1 MNHIYQLVWNALH
14 QAWVAV
20 SEVASGLGRRSNRT
34 TTDQRRRQGAVPVRF
49 TIKKIAACA
58 YAISTG
64 GLFLINPAQV
74 SAQTIAPTTLP
85 QGGVVTQGAATLQG
99 AGSSSAPVLN
109 VNQTSQRAVIHWNT
123 FNLGSAATV
132 NFNQPN
138 AQSAT
143 LNRVLDMNPSQIFG
157 HINAPGQVTLINPA
171 GVYFSPSAV
180 LDVGALT
187 ATSMNQTDADFMA
200 GKAMFSRNG
209 ATGSVVNEGTLT
221 AAQTIALL
229 APEVRNQGTV
239 TASAVA
245 MAAGESIQLNF
256 DAFSRL
262 ASLSVTPSQIQTL
275 VENRTAVLASGGQI
289 ILSATALRGLQASV
303 VNSGQIDASSLTAQ
317 GGRIVLEGDNI
328 QLVPGSSLNAS
339 GATGGGTVLVG
350 GDWQGSGSM
359 VQATTVTLA
368 QGATI
373 DASATQS
380 GDGGKVVLWSDV
392 HNANGSTTVNG
403 RIAASGVAAGGQVE
417 TSGHTLVMDTAQVQA
432 GGQAQAGLWLI
443 DPYNYTIGAG
453 QAATISA
460 SLSAGTSVTVD
471 TSLDVPATGSS
482 GNVGDAG
489 NIAVNAN
496 ISKTGGVDT
505 TLTLRAHNDIVVA
518 SNVAISAST
527 NRLNV
532 VFNSDLDGSGAGAIK
547 LNTGSGITSNGGNI
561 TLGGGAAGDGLGN
574 ALGSTGNPVGIALV
588 GAALN
593 AGGGN
598 VALRG
603 TGANDSYGID
613 IRSSSTLVTNGAGTV
628 TLTGIGG
635 AGTADAVVGVNIDS
649 STVSTASGAIT
660 VNGTGGASTGDGQD
674 GVWLGGSAQVATT
687 GGHINL
693 TGAGGG
699 TGSASATNDG
709 VHVEGTALVSAGGAG
724 NLTIVGAGGNG
735 TSGDSDGVA
744 LFTGATL
751 QTASGTL
758 SMTGTGGN
766 GNTVDYGIYMP
777 GGTVQTTAGGNIQ
790 MTGTAR
796 PGSDDAHGVH
806 VAVGRVR
813 TIGGGNI
820 TLTGTAGGGANS
832 QGVRLA
838 SNAAVSTS
846 SGTVQILGTLVG
858 GATAASSAVS
868 IDGGSSVSANGAI
881 SIQGDTLGQAGAV
894 GVRLGASNIS
904 TTNNQPITV
913 TTNSYIGSGAEV
925 LSAGSGIVNIRN
937 LSAGALINLG
947 GADVLTGSPLT
958 LGLTDAELD
967 RITAGT
973 LVIGRTGATASGD
986 MTIGAAISP
995 ALARNLTLQAGGDIV
1010 ANAST
1015 GITTLANGNVVLNS
1029 DADGSGV
1036 GAIYLNSGISSNGG
1050 NITLG
1055 GGLAGDGSGNA
1066 IGSST
1071 RIVGVRV
1078 FGASLN
1084 AGTGNISMRG
1094 VGSTS
1099 PAIQNYGVELL
1110 GNSQVLSSGG
1120 NISVV
1125 GTGGGTVGGDN
1136 DGVRIGDATVR
1147 ATGNGTVAIQGTGGF
1162 GAAGNSDGVVIYTT
1176 LGLVETVNGSLSI
1189 TGTGNGPGPDSD
1201 GIYLER
1207 PTLRSGAG
1215 SITLSGTGGLSGAS
1229 DGVTI
1234 IQNSQVLATAGGN
1247 IAITGTGGGG
1257 PGAVAGGVYVAS
1269 STVNAVAGSVV
1280 IAGTLAS
1287 GSPANSN
1294 AVEVGNAATIHA
1306 AGALSLTGNAN
1317 GQANELGVFLGGS
1330 ASLSTSNASPIT
1342 ITTDSYGSGG
1352 SENVSAG
1359 TGTVTVQNR
1368 TAGTRID
1375 LGGADVL
1382 TGSPLTLGLSATQLA
1397 RITAGTLVVGRNDA
1411 TAAGAMTVSSAVAPT
1426 LATNV
1431 ILKTGS
1437 TIAINAPITVN
1448 NTLTLNALGNV
1459 SQTVGG
1465 NIAATNLLLNGP
1477 GNYALA
1483 TASSNAVSTLAAGG
1497 VGVVSYQNGSAVQI
1511 GSVDG
1516 VNGITASG
1524 PVYVGT
1530 TTGNLTVARSVST
1543 ADASSSAVL
1552 LNAGVASAAGTASGG
1567 NLLFS
1572 GSPAI
1577 TTGSGGR
1584 TTLMTGSVGGSTGVT
1599 GFVGAGSGRFRYN
1612 SDEVATNYTAPLG
1625 SGAYAIYR
1633 EAPTVDLA
1641 TGNVSI
1647 TYGDTLPSLSGTVSG
1662 AVNGDVLGASV
1673 AVGGAL
1679 SGSLNY
1685 TAGSHTLTPGSA
1697 SALALG
1703 YAVGT
1708 VTAGS
1713 LSVAQKTLT
1722 SSLVGID
1729 RNYDGST
1736 SATVNAAPGGLTGG
1750 DSVVLAYTA
1759 ANFADKHVGKGKA
1772 ITVSGISLVGADALN
1787 YTIASTGSAS
1797 ASIFAASITLASSTV
1812 NKTYD
1817 GSLGAPGTA
1826 TVSAGTLFGGD
1837 TLSGGTFA
1845 FTDKN
1850 VGPGKTVTASG
1861 ITLNDGNGGAN
1872 YLVSYVNNTSSSI
1885 SPAGL
1890 TVTAPTVSKTYD
1902 GTTNATGNAI
1912 VGALAGSAAGEQV
1925 GLAAT
1930 LAYTDKNVGIGN
1942 KTTRASGLTV
1952 VDSSGT
1958 DVTANY
1964 VVNYVDNTVSSITPA
1979 PLTVTANADAR
1990 FVGKPDVPGYAG
2002 AHYDG
2007 LVGGETPS
2015 VLGGTLAIDRPNAL
2029 TENAVGSYAGA
2040 LVPSGLT
2047 SGNYSISFVPGTFT
2061 IVPAEQLLVRL
2072 VNTSTVYG
2080 TAPTLNV
2087 FSVQYLA
2094 ADQTTIIDLAGSG
2107 VNNTYNYTDGVGGG
2121 ITFTPGPQGAGSSSA
2136 GHTPVG
2142 NYALGDA
2149 APGVVGNNFLGSP
2162 VFVGNLAVTPKPIT
2176 PSATGID
2183 KTYNGSTDMPNLV
2196 LNPAGLEPGDNLVVN
2211 GSGAFAFHNVGSN
2224 LPYVVRDMALGGGDA
2239 GNYYLAGSNFLGG
2252 SNANITPAAITL
2264 SSSNVVKT
2272 YDGTTSALGNAVVTG
2287 GTLFG
2292 ADTLA
2297 GGIFAFTDKNAG
2309 LGNKTVT
2316 TAGVVVADGN
2326 GGNNYT
2332 VTYANNTT
2340 STITPA
2346 SITVATSSVSK
2357 PFDGTTDAQGTA
2369 VVAGGSLFGTDRL
2382 VGGTFAFTDPN
2393 VGNNKT
2399 VLTSGVQIDDG
2410 NGGGNYTITYAGNST
2425 SRIVVPALPVA
2436 GVWTQEILLP
2446 HPLAVPASPL
2456 APSQSALEGVAV
2468 GASAV
2473 GREGGAAAGKGAA
2486 GCVGT
2491 SQTGLDCD
2499 RRDGR
2504 NGYVVVTPVRNVS
2517 PVLAGQVLV
2526 QVVGMRNATFEA
2538 ALPLQARTSLR
2549 AQPTPAT
2556 AALPNGQPLPA
2567 WLRFDPQ
2574 SLAFTAQAVPT
2585 NALPL
2590 TTLVRSNNYRVE
2602 VEISEVR

>member
-1 MNHIYQLVWNALH
+1 MNHIYQLVWNSLH

-20 SEVASGLGRRSNRT
+20 SEVASGLGSRST
-34 TTDQRRRQGAVPVRF
+34 MDQRRRPGAAGGTVPARF
-49 TIKKIAACA
+49 TIKTIAACA
-58 YAISTG
+58 HAISAG
-64 GLFLINPAQV
+64 ALFLINSLQV

-99 AGSSSAPVLN
+99 AGSSVAPVLN
-109 VNQTSQRAVIHWNT
+109 VNQTSQRAVINWNT

-157 HINAPGQVTLINPA
+157 RINAPGQVTLINPA

-187 ATSMNQTDADFMA
+187 ASTLNQTDADFMA
-200 GKAMFSRNG
+200 GTARFHRNG
-209 ATGSVVNEGTLT
+209 STASVVNEGTLT
-221 AAQTIALL
+221 AADTIALL

-239 TASAVA
+239 TASAVV
-245 MAAGESIQLNF
+245 MAAGESIQLHF
-256 DAFSRL
+256 DPFSRL
-262 ASLSVTPSQIQTL
+262 ASISVTPSQIAAL
-275 VENRTAVLASGGQI
+275 VENRTAVLAPGGQI
-289 ILSATALRGLQASV
+289 ILSATALSGLQASV
-303 VNSGQIDASSLTAQ
+303 IHSGQIDASSLSSK
-317 GGRIVLEGDNI
+317 GGRIVLEGDSI
-328 QLVPGSSLNAS
+328 QLSPGSSLNAR

-359 VQATTVTLA
+359 VQATTVNLA
-368 QGATI
+368 QGASI
-373 DASATQS
+373 DASATHS

-392 HNANGSTTVNG
+392 HNANSVTTVNG
-403 RIAASGVAAGGQVE
+403 RITANGIAVGGQVE
-417 TSGHTLVMDTAQVQA
+417 TSGHTVVMDTAQVQA
-432 GGQAQAGLWLI
+432 GGQGSAGLWLI

-453 QAATISA
+453 QATTISA
-460 SLSAGTSVTVD
+460 SLSGGTSVTVD
-471 TSLDVPATGSS
+471 TTVDVPATGSS

-496 ISKTGGVDT
+496 ITKTGGVDS
-505 TLTLRAHNDIVVA
+505 TLTLRAHNDIEVA
-518 SNVAISAST
+518 SNVAISATT

-561 TLGGGAAGDGLGN
+561 TLGGGVAGDASGN
-574 ALGSTGNPVGIALV
+574 AMGSAGHAVGIALV

-603 TGANDSYGID
+603 TGRTNSDGVSLG
-613 IRSSSTLVTNGAGTV
+613 SGSTVTTSGAGTIS
-628 TLTGIGG
+628 LTGTGG
-635 AGTADAVVGVNIDS
+635 AGTSSSVVGVMVDS
-649 STVSTASGAIT
+649 STVGTSSGAIT
-660 VNGTGGASTGDGQD
+660 VNGTGGASTGTAND
-674 GVWLGGSAQVATT
+674 GVRFAGSAQVATT

-699 TGSASATNDG
+699 TGSASRSNDG
-709 VHVEGTALVSAGGAG
+709 VHVEGTALVRAGGAG

-735 TSGDSDGVA
+735 TDGDSDGVS

-758 SMTGTGGN
+758 SITGTGGN
-766 GNTVDYGIYMP
+766 GDTVDYGIYMP

-790 MTGTAR
+790 MTGTAT

-806 VAVGRVR
+806 VADGQVR
-813 TIGGGNI
+813 TTGGGNI
-820 TLTGTAGGGANS
+820 VLTGTAGGGSNS

-858 GATAASSAVS
+858 GATAVSSAVS

-894 GVRLGASNIS
+894 GVRLGTSSIG
-904 TTNNQPITV
+904 TTNNNAITI
-913 TTNSYIGSGAEV
+913 TTDSYNGTGTQTV
-925 LSAGSGIVNIRN
+925 SAGTGNVTIRN
-937 LSAGALINLG
+937 RTAGTLVNLG
-947 GADVLTGSPLT
+947 GADVL
-958 LGLTDAELD
+958 A
-967 RITAGT
+967 
-973 LVIGRTGATASGD
+973 
-986 MTIGAAISP
+986 
-995 ALARNLTLQAGGDIV
+995 
-1010 ANAST
+1010 
-1015 GITTLANGNVVLNS
+1015 
-1029 DADGSGV
+1029 
-1036 GAIYLNSGISSNGG
+1036 
-1050 NITLG
+1050 
-1055 GGLAGDGSGNA
+1055 
-1066 IGSST
+1066 
-1071 RIVGVRV
+1071 
-1078 FGASLN
+1078 
-1084 AGTGNISMRG
+1084 
-1094 VGSTS
+1094 
-1099 PAIQNYGVELL
+1099 
-1110 GNSQVLSSGG
+1110 
-1120 NISVV
+1120 
-1125 GTGGGTVGGDN
+1125 
-1136 DGVRIGDATVR
+1136 
-1147 ATGNGTVAIQGTGGF
+1147 
-1162 GAAGNSDGVVIYTT
+1162 
-1176 LGLVETVNGSLSI
+1176 
-1189 TGTGNGPGPDSD
+1189 
-1201 GIYLER
+1201 
-1207 PTLRSGAG
+1207 
-1215 SITLSGTGGLSGAS
+1215 
-1229 DGVTI
+1229 
-1234 IQNSQVLATAGGN
+1234 
-1247 IAITGTGGGG
+1247 
-1257 PGAVAGGVYVAS
+1257 
-1269 STVNAVAGSVV
+1269 
-1280 IAGTLAS
+1280 
-1287 GSPANSN
+1287 
-1294 AVEVGNAATIHA
+1294 
-1306 AGALSLTGNAN
+1306 
-1317 GQANELGVFLGGS
+1317 
-1330 ASLSTSNASPIT
+1330 
-1342 ITTDSYGSGG
+1342 
-1352 SENVSAG
+1352 
-1359 TGTVTVQNR
+1359 
-1368 TAGTRID
+1368 
-1375 LGGADVL
+1375 
-1382 TGSPLTLGLSATQLA
+1382 GSPLTLGLSAAELA
-1397 RITAGTLVVGRNDA
+1397 RITAGNLVIGRNDA

-1431 ILKTGS
+1431 VLRTGS
-1437 TIAINAPITVN
+1437 TLAVNAPITVN
-1448 NTLTLNALGNV
+1448 NTLTFSALGNV
-1459 SQTVGG
+1459 SQAVGG
-1465 NIAATNLLLNGP
+1465 NITATNLLLNGP

-1483 TASSNAVSTLAAGG
+1483 TASSNAVTTLAALGA
-1497 VGVVSYQNGSAVQI
+1497 GVVSYQNSSALQI

-1516 VNGITASG
+1516 VDGITASG
-1524 PVYVGT
+1524 AVYVGT
-1530 TTGNLTVARSVST
+1530 ATGNLTVAQNVT
-1543 ADASSSAVL
+1543 TTDTSSAAVL

-1567 NLLFS
+1567 NIVFS

-1577 TTGSGGR
+1577 STGSGGR
-1584 TTLMTGSVGGSTGVT
+1584 TTLMTGSVADSTGLT
-1599 GFVGAGSGRFRYN
+1599 SFVGAGSGRFRYN
-1612 SDEVATNYTAPLG
+1612 SDEVTTNYTAPLG
-1625 SGAYAIYR
+1625 TGAYGIYR

-1647 TYGDTLPSLSGTVSG
+1647 TYGDTLPSLSASVSG

-1759 ANFADKHVGKGKA
+1759 ANFADKNVGTGKA
-1772 ITVSGISLVGADALN
+1772 INVTGISLVGADALN
-1787 YTIASTGSAS
+1787 YTIASTGSAN
-1797 ASIFAASITLASSTV
+1797 ASIFAAPITLASSTV

-1817 GSLGAPGTA
+1817 GSVGAPGTA

-1837 TLSGGTFA
+1837 SLSGGTFA

-1861 ITLNDGNGGAN
+1861 ITVNDGNGGAN
-1872 YLVSYVNNTSSSI
+1872 YLVSYANNTSSSI

-1890 TVTAPTVSKTYD
+1890 TVTAPTITKVYD

-1912 VGALAGSAAGEQV
+1912 VGALAGAAAGEQV

-1930 LAYTDKNVGIGN
+1930 LAYTDQNVGIGN
-1942 KTTRASGLTV
+1942 KTTRAAGLTV

-2002 AHYDG
+2002 AHFDG

-2015 VLGGTLAIDRPNAL
+2015 VLSGTLAIDRPNAL
-2029 TENAVGSYAGA
+2029 TETAVGSYAGA

-2107 VNNTYNYTDGVGGG
+2107 VANTYNYTDGVGGG

-2149 APGVVGNNFLGSP
+2149 APSVVGNNFKGSP

-2211 GSGAFAFHNVGSN
+2211 GSGAFAFDNVGNN
-2224 LPYVVRDMALGGGDA
+2224 LPYVVRDMALAGADA

-2252 SNANITPAAITL
+2252 SNANITPAAITI
-2264 SSSNVVKT
+2264 STSDVVKT
-2272 YDGTTSALGNAVVTG
+2272 YDGTTSALGSAVVTG

-2292 ADTLA
+2292 GDTLV
-2297 GGIFAFTDKNAG
+2297 GGTFMFTDKNAG

-2316 TAGVVVADGN
+2316 ASGIVVADGN
-2326 GGNNYT
+2326 GGGNYT

-2357 PFDGTTDAQGTA
+2357 PFDGTTNAQGTA

-2382 VGGTFAFTDPN
+2382 VGGTFAFTDPD
-2393 VGNNKT
+2393 VGDNKT

-2425 SRIVVPALPVA
+2425 SRIVVPALPVV
-2436 GVWTQEILLP
+2436 GVWTKEILLP
-2446 HPLAVPASPL
+2446 HPPAVPASPL

-2504 NGYVVVTPVRNVS
+2504 NGYVVVTPVRNMS

-2526 QVVGMRNATFEA
+2526 QVVGLRDGAFEA
-2538 ALPLQARTSLR
+2538 ALPVQASTILR
-2549 AQPTPAT
+2549 AQAKPAT
-2556 AALPNGQPLPA
+2556 ATLPNGQPLPA

-2574 SLAFTAQAVPT
+2574 SLAFTAQAVP
-2585 NALPL
+2585 ASAMPL
-2590 TTLVRSNNYRVE
+2590 TALVRSNNYQVE
-2602 VEISEVR
+2602 VEMSEIR

>member
-1 MNHIYQLVWNALH
+1 MH
-14 QAWVAV
+14 
-20 SEVASGLGRRSNRT
+20 
-34 TTDQRRRQGAVPVRF
+34 
-49 TIKKIAACA
+49 
-58 YAISTG
+58 
-64 GLFLINPAQV
+64 NP
-74 SAQTIAPTTLP
+74 
-85 QGGVVTQGAATLQG
+85 
-99 AGSSSAPVLN
+99 
-109 VNQTSQRAVIHWNT
+109 
-123 FNLGSAATV
+123 
-132 NFNQPN
+132 
-138 AQSAT
+138 
-143 LNRVLDMNPSQIFG
+143 
-157 HINAPGQVTLINPA
+157 
-171 GVYFSPSAV
+171 
-180 LDVGALT
+180 
-187 ATSMNQTDADFMA
+187 
-200 GKAMFSRNG
+200 
-209 ATGSVVNEGTLT
+209 
-221 AAQTIALL
+221 
-229 APEVRNQGTV
+229 
-239 TASAVA
+239 
-245 MAAGESIQLNF
+245 
-256 DAFSRL
+256 
-262 ASLSVTPSQIQTL
+262 
-275 VENRTAVLASGGQI
+275 
-289 ILSATALRGLQASV
+289 
-303 VNSGQIDASSLTAQ
+303 
-317 GGRIVLEGDNI
+317 
-328 QLVPGSSLNAS
+328 
-339 GATGGGTVLVG
+339 
-350 GDWQGSGSM
+350 
-359 VQATTVTLA
+359 
-368 QGATI
+368 
-373 DASATQS
+373 
-380 GDGGKVVLWSDV
+380 
-392 HNANGSTTVNG
+392 NGSTSVNG
-403 RIAASGVAAGGQVE
+403 RITASGVGAGGQVE
-417 TSGHTLVMDTAQVQA
+417 TSGHTVVMDTAQVQA
-432 GGQAQAGLWLI
+432 GGQGSAGLWLI

-453 QAATISA
+453 QATTISA
-460 SLSAGTSVTVD
+460 SLSGGTSVTVD
-471 TSLDVPATGSS
+471 TTVDVPATGSS

-496 ISKTGGVDT
+496 ITKTGGVDS
-505 TLTLRAHNDIVVA
+505 TLTLRAHNDIEVA
-518 SNVAISAST
+518 SNVAISATT

-532 VFNSDLDGSGAGAIK
+532 VFNSDLDGSGAGAIV
-547 LNTGSGITSNGGNI
+547 LNTGSRITSNGGNITLGGGVAGDGSGNARGNAANPDGIFLTGATLNAGGGNVALRGAGGIDGHGISLVSSSSVATTGAGTVTMTGTGGGGTANVLDGVSIDSSTVSTASGAITLTGTGGVSTGSSQDGVTLRDNTQVTTAGGNINITGTAGGSGNTTNNQDGVHITGAVTVSAGGAGNLTIVGTGADNTGGDSGGIQANGAYTLQTASGRLSITGTGGANGGTVGSGISAFTGVLQTTAGGDIDLTGTAMPGNDSVRGISLGATVRATGGGNIVLTGTAGGAADVQGVWLTSGSTVSTTAGTVRILGALYGGATGASNAVQVGSSSTVSANGAISIQGDTLGQAGAVGVRLGTSTISTSNNNPITITTDSYTGSGSEALSAGSGIVNIRNLTAGTRINLGGADVLTGSPLTLGLSDAELDRITAGTLVLGRTGATASGDVTLSSSISPALARNLTVLGGNDIVLNTNQTITTIANGNVVLNSDSDGSGVGAIALTTGSGITSNGGNI
-561 TLGGGAAGDGLGN
+561 TLGGGVAGDASGN
-574 ALGSTGNPVGIALV
+574 AMGSAGHAVGIALV

-603 TGANDSYGID
+603 TGRTNSDGVSLG
-613 IRSSSTLVTNGAGTV
+613 SSSTVTTSGAGTV
-628 TLTGIGG
+628 SLTGTGG
-635 AGTADAVVGVNIDS
+635 AGTSSNVVGVMVDS
-649 STVSTASGAIT
+649 STVGTASGAIT
-660 VNGTGGASTGDGQD
+660 VNGTGGASTGTAND
-674 GVWLGGSAQVATT
+674 GVRFAGSAQVATT

-699 TGSASATNDG
+699 TGSASRSNDG

-735 TSGDSDGVA
+735 TDGDSDGVS

-758 SMTGTGGN
+758 SITGTGGN
-766 GNTVDYGIYMP
+766 GDTVDYGIYMP

-790 MTGTAR
+790 MTGTAT

-806 VAVGRVR
+806 VADGQVR
-813 TIGGGNI
+813 TTGGGNI
-820 TLTGTAGGGANS
+820 VLTGTAGGGSNS

-868 IDGGSSVSANGAI
+868 IDGGSSVNANGAI
-881 SIQGDTLGQAGAV
+881 SIEGNAQGQADAV
-894 GVRLGASNIS
+894 GVRLGTSSIATSNNNAITI
-904 TTNNQPITV
+904 TTDSYDGTGTQTV
-913 TTNSYIGSGAEV
+913 
-925 LSAGSGIVNIRN
+925 SAGTGTVIVQNRT
-937 LSAGALINLG
+937 AGTRVNLG

-958 LGLTDAELD
+958 LGL
-967 RITAGT
+967 
-973 LVIGRTGATASGD
+973 
-986 MTIGAAISP
+986 
-995 ALARNLTLQAGGDIV
+995 
-1010 ANAST
+1010 
-1015 GITTLANGNVVLNS
+1015 
-1029 DADGSGV
+1029 
-1036 GAIYLNSGISSNGG
+1036 
-1050 NITLG
+1050 
-1055 GGLAGDGSGNA
+1055 
-1066 IGSST
+1066 
-1071 RIVGVRV
+1071 
-1078 FGASLN
+1078 
-1084 AGTGNISMRG
+1084 
-1094 VGSTS
+1094 
-1099 PAIQNYGVELL
+1099 
-1110 GNSQVLSSGG
+1110 
-1120 NISVV
+1120 
-1125 GTGGGTVGGDN
+1125 
-1136 DGVRIGDATVR
+1136 
-1147 ATGNGTVAIQGTGGF
+1147 
-1162 GAAGNSDGVVIYTT
+1162 
-1176 LGLVETVNGSLSI
+1176 
-1189 TGTGNGPGPDSD
+1189 
-1201 GIYLER
+1201 
-1207 PTLRSGAG
+1207 
-1215 SITLSGTGGLSGAS
+1215 
-1229 DGVTI
+1229 
-1234 IQNSQVLATAGGN
+1234 
-1247 IAITGTGGGG
+1247 
-1257 PGAVAGGVYVAS
+1257 
-1269 STVNAVAGSVV
+1269 
-1280 IAGTLAS
+1280 
-1287 GSPANSN
+1287 
-1294 AVEVGNAATIHA
+1294 
-1306 AGALSLTGNAN
+1306 
-1317 GQANELGVFLGGS
+1317 GS
-1330 ASLSTSNASPIT
+1330 A
-1342 ITTDSYGSGG
+1342 
-1352 SENVSAG
+1352 E
-1359 TGTVTVQNR
+1359 
-1368 TAGTRID
+1368 
-1375 LGGADVL
+1375 
-1382 TGSPLTLGLSATQLA
+1382 LA
-1397 RITAGTLVVGRNDA
+1397 RITAGTLVIGRNDA

-1431 ILKTGS
+1431 VLRTGS
-1437 TIAINAPITVN
+1437 TLAVNAPITVN
-1448 NTLTLNALGNV
+1448 NTLTFSALGNV
-1459 SQTVGG
+1459 SQAVGG
-1465 NIAATNLLLNGP
+1465 NITATNLLLNGP

-1483 TASSNAVSTLAAGG
+1483 TASSNAVTTLAALGA
-1497 VGVVSYQNGSAVQI
+1497 GVVSYQNSSALQI

-1516 VNGITASG
+1516 VDGITASG
-1524 PVYVGT
+1524 AVYVGT
-1530 TTGNLTVARSVST
+1530 ATGNLTVAQNVT
-1543 ADASSSAVL
+1543 TTDTSSAAVL

-1567 NLLFS
+1567 NIVFS

-1584 TTLMTGSVGGSTGVT
+1584 TTLMSGSVAGSTGLT
-1599 GFVGAGSGRFRYN
+1599 SFVGAGSGRFRYN
-1612 SDEVATNYTAPLG
+1612 SDEVTTNYTAPLG
-1625 SGAYAIYR
+1625 TGAYGIYR

-1647 TYGDTLPSLSGTVSG
+1647 TYGDTLPSLSASVSG

-1759 ANFADKHVGKGKA
+1759 ANFADKNVGTGKA
-1772 ITVSGISLVGADALN
+1772 INVTGISLMGADALN

-1797 ASIFAASITLASSTV
+1797 ASIFAAPITLASSTV

-1817 GSLGAPGTA
+1817 GSVGAPGTA

-1845 FTDKN
+1845 FADKN

-1861 ITLNDGNGGAN
+1861 ITVNDGNGGAN
-1872 YLVSYVNNTSSSI
+1872 YLVSYANNTSSSI

-1890 TVTAPTVSKTYD
+1890 TVTAPSITKVYD

-1912 VGALAGSAAGEQV
+1912 VGALAGAAAGEQV

-1930 LAYTDKNVGIGN
+1930 LAYTDQNVGIGN
-1942 KTTRASGLTV
+1942 KTTRAAGLTV

-2002 AHYDG
+2002 AHFDG

-2015 VLGGTLAIDRPNAL
+2015 VLSGTLAIDRPNAL
-2029 TENAVGSYAGA
+2029 TETAVGSYAGA

-2107 VNNTYNYTDGVGGG
+2107 VANTYNYTDGVGGG

-2149 APGVVGNNFLGSP
+2149 APSVVGNNFKGSP

-2211 GSGAFAFHNVGSN
+2211 GSGAFAFDNVGSN

-2252 SNANITPAAITL
+2252 SNGNITPAAITI
-2264 SSSNVVKT
+2264 STSDVVKT
-2272 YDGTTSALGNAVVTG
+2272 YDGTTSALGSAVVTG

-2292 ADTLA
+2292 GDTLV
-2297 GGIFAFTDKNAG
+2297 GGTFMFTDKNAG

-2316 TAGVVVADGN
+2316 ASGIVVADGN
-2326 GGNNYT
+2326 GGGNYT

-2382 VGGTFAFTDPN
+2382 VGGRFAFTDPD
-2393 VGNNKT
+2393 VGDNKT

-2436 GVWTQEILLP
+2436 GVWTKEILLP

-2526 QVVGMRNATFEA
+2526 QVVGLRDGAFEA
-2538 ALPLQARTSLR
+2538 ALPVQASTILR
-2549 AQPTPAT
+2549 AQAKPAT
-2556 AALPNGQPLPA
+2556 ATLPNGQPLPA

-2574 SLAFTAQAVPT
+2574 SLAFTAQAVP
-2585 NALPL
+2585 ASAMPL
-2590 TTLVRSNNYRVE
+2590 TALVRSNNYQVE
-2602 VEISEVR
+2602 VEMSEIR